1 MSNPSRLPALIG
13 LLLFTLYAALFA
25 GGANADP
32 SGRVGYLSDSHGQ
45 VSYSPSGEDQ
55 WFSVVRNR
63 PLIRG
68 DRLWTDRDARA
79 EFQVGSSAVR
89 IDANS
94 SVEILDLND
103 RIVQLQ
109 LTQGAL
115 SLSVRRQYR
124 DQQVEIDTPLLAFII
139 DGSGR
144 YRIDVDPRHG
154 DTTIVVWE
162 GTGEVYGENA
172 HFSLHAGD
180 TVRFYDTDL
189 HDYQMYGLPRE
200 DDFDRYSLD
209 RDRRFQR
216 SESLRYVDD
225 DLAGYSDLDEYGS
238 WRPVSGQGHVWF
250 PTGISADWA
259 PYRDGHWVWQEP
271 WGWTWVDNAPWGF
284 APSHYGRW
292 IHVDNRWG
300 WVPGPRQVRPVYAP
314 ALVAFIGGSGWSLSL
329 SLGGDASPIGWFPLG
344 PREVYVP
351 SYHVSRD
358 YFKRVNVNNTVIQNT
373 TITNIYNNY
382 YSSDAINID
391 KIDYANRHREQAVTV
406 VPRTVFVNAHPVR
419 SAAMRIDRQAISTGE
434 TLRIAPIA
442 PSTRSVIGSGEVAKA
457 QPTPEV
463 LDRRVVARN
472 PPPPAEPPF
481 SQRENLLRKQP
492 GRTLEP
498 AVVETEQD
506 STSKRRKNIRVLG
519 EQKDAV
525 DVRASGSGP
534 AGDSAQPQPLDRS
547 VEPKRRPEPGKTT
560 HDRQAVQQQQEL
572 QEQQQRKADSD
583 RQAAQQQEQQRRKAD
598 SDRQAAQQQEQK
610 QQQEQQRHK
619 ADSDRQAAQQ
629 QEQKKQ
635 QEQQR
640 RKADSDRPAA
650 QQQEQQRRK
659 ADSDRPVDQQPEP
672 LERKANSAQQKG
684 QVRQPPTSGPAGRSE
699 NVKQPLSERQ
709 LECEREARRLHQDAS
724 RCGDLQ

>member
-238 WRPVSGQGHVWF
+238 WRPVSSQGHVWF

-373 TITNIYNNY
+373 TITNVYNSY

-534 AGDSAQPQPLDRS
+534 AGDSAQPQPLDRL

-560 HDRQAVQQQQEL
+560 HDRQAVQQR
-572 QEQQQRKADSD
+572 QEQQQ
-583 RQAAQQQEQQRRKAD
+583 QRKAD

-610 QQQEQQRHK
+610 QQQEQQRRKADSNRPVDQQPEQQQEQRK

-629 QEQKKQ
+629 QAQEQA
-635 QEQQR
+635 QEQQQ
-640 RKADSDRPAA
+640 RKADSDRPMD
-650 QQQEQQRRK
+650 QQQ
-659 ADSDRPVDQQPEP
+659 EP

-684 QVRQPPTSGPAGRSE
+684 QVRQPPTSGPAGRSK
-699 NVKQPLSERQ
+699 NVKQPLSERR

-724 RCGDLQ
+724 QCGDLQ